1 LAAIL
6 CISALA
12 SFAEFWHPPHPDK
25 PVRRANDPTSRAS
38 IDPPCESK
46 EMIAMAVYTWIRESV
61 RKAVL
66 MGFNDA
72 IEQIGPPTE
81 EKPLNEHLSAV
92 LNKAPALTSAPA
104 SSSTAAAITAG
115 EIAAES
121 TSAFEAPPIAA
132 RPRRKR
138 LGRSLEQIQQGSP
151 KAA

>member
-1 LAAIL
+1 
-6 CISALA
+6 
-12 SFAEFWHPPHPDK
+12 
-25 PVRRANDPTSRAS
+25 
-38 IDPPCESK
+38 
-46 EMIAMAVYTWIRESV
+46 MGVYTWIRESV
-61 RKAVL
+61 RRAVL

-92 LNKAPALTSAPA
+92 LHKPAALTSSAMSGSA
-104 SSSTAAAITAG
+104 AAAITAQ
-115 EIAAES
+115 EIAAHGALES
-121 TSAFEAPPIAA
+121 ASAARTNEAPPIAP